1 LFWLFCCAK
10 LRFFLVIF
18 YLLWVIFLWSLA
30 SGSEALREAHVG
42 AKRAK
47 HRAKR
52 SPECADPNVVRGTPK
67 VSEK

>member
-1 LFWLFCCAK
+1 MSFVVK
-10 LRFFLVIF
+10 NTKMEPDLRL
-18 YLLWVIFLWSLA
+18 LA
-30 SGSEALREAHVG
+30 SGREFLREAHVG